1 MQVMRPGKLTFGA
14 ALRRAA
20 GHRPARPWLV
30 MVPGAAA
37 AAPGSVLA

>member
-1 MQVMRPGKLTFGA
+1 MRPGKLAFGA

-20 GHRPARPWLV
+20 GHRPAGPWLD

-37 AAPGSVLA
+37 AAPGAF